1 VGAAGGIG
9 RWHQLSARCKLTYK
23 TYKRI
28 SGALYRDYRAW
39 AEEAGHRVPPKNSFG
54 RALRGQLPALKTTGV
69 GAKRDYVGVAL
80 GDYGQDQFAA
90 LMEEKGQRT
99 RLRQSRNVGCS
110 FWKKFGP
117 RTRTAITI
125 AWSQCDATWQHRTRL
140 LQAMNAAKP
149 ALAFLELSQ
158 RQFFY
163 TLPSQV
169 PVFCGC
175 SASRVPAIA
184 WTTSRAV
191 AEGFARGHR
200 GTPVPEPVVASA
212 IISKEHIFFV
222 TDERAEKEIVLN
234 PRRLREILVEP
245 FAALR

>member
-1 VGAAGGIG
+1 MPVTVTLTAQQLEAAQQ
-9 RWHQLSARCKLTYK
+9 RWAAEKERRAKAARHA
-23 TYKRI
+23 I
-28 SGALYRDYRAW
+28 EEYRQSPD
-39 AEEAGHRVPPKNSFG
+39 HHHHK
-54 RALRGQLPALKTTGV
+54 
-69 GAKRDYVGVAL
+69 
-80 GDYGQDQFAA
+80 AA
-90 LMEEKGQRT
+90 LDAVKYCSHAENSDR
-99 RLRQSRNVGCS
+99 RLLTVLGLIEFAPPAI
-110 FWKKFGP
+110 FWPAFMD
-117 RTRTAITI
+117 

-169 PVFCGC
+169 PVFRGC

-191 AEGFARGHR
+191 ADGFARGHR
-200 GTPVPEPVVASA
+200 GIPVPEPVVASA